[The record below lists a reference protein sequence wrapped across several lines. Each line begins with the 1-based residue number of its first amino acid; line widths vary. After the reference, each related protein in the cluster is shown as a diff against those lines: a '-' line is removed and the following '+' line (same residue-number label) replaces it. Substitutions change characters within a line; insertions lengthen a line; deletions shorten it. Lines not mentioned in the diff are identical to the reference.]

1 MKKWIKVLLAAIAV
15 LILAAAAAL
24 LVWGLNPAPAQ
35 SAALAALQSDAAVLV
50 TAETWGAGF
59 TPVGEAVQSGF
70 IIYPG
75 AHVDWRAY
83 SLAAHEISA
92 CGYRVDLVRMPLSMA
107 LFAPGR
113 AEQVI
118 AANPSIQNWIIGGH
132 LLGGVE
138 AAVYAYEHPGQ
149 IQGLVFWASYPAEAN
164 DFSASGLP
172 VLSVSGSLDGLATPE
187 KISASAQRL
196 PSSTLWLEIQGGNH
210 AQFGDYGPQSGDNP
224 ATISAED
231 QREQIVAATCDFI
244 GSIIA
249 AGK

>member
-1 MKKWIKVLLAAIAV
+1 MKKWLKIILVTG
-15 LILAAAAAL
+15 LIVVLAAAGRF
-24 LVWGLNPAPAQ
+24 VYWGLHPAPAQ
-35 SAALAALQSDAAVLV
+35 PAALAALQSDAAVTV
-50 TAETWGAGF
+50 TDEPWGAEFAPAGQAA
-59 TPVGEAVQSGF
+59 ESGF

-83 SLAAHEISA
+83 SLAAREIAA
-92 CGYRVDLVRMPLSMA
+92 CGYQVDLVMMPLSMA

-118 AANPSIQNWIIGGH
+118 VANPSIQNWIIGGH
-132 LLGGVE
+132 SLGGVE
-138 AAVYAYEHPGQ
+138 AAAYAYDHPSQ

-164 DFSASGLP
+164 DFSASSLP
-172 VLSVSGSLDGLATPE
+172 VLSISGSLDGLATPE
-187 KISASAQRL
+187 KIGASAQRL

-210 AQFGDYGPQSGDNP
+210 AQFGDYGSQSGDNP
-224 ATISAED
+224 AAISAED

-244 GSIIA
+244 SAITA